1 MPDYL
6 GCCNSLDANVGRI
19 RDELSKLGLADNTLV
34 IYSSDHACHFKT
46 RDGEYKRTCHD
57 DSARTPLI
65 IAGPG
70 FAGGKVV
77 EDMVSIL
84 DLTPTVLA
92 AGGAN
97 LPDYLAGRPLQ
108 GLVDGSAKDWPLEVF
123 VQISESTCGRAVRT
137 KRWTYCV
144 EAPKGQARFGSCD
157 SDVYHEAFLYDLQ
170 ADPGQRKNLVASAEH
185 EKVRAELCEVL
196 LRRMAGAGEKP
207 PKILPK
213 V

>member
-1 MPDYL
+1 MRPGARIGDTGLPWTRGTCFCMCRL
-6 GCCNSLDANVGRI
+6 GPATEVAITALETYALTARAAVCD
-19 RDELSKLGLADNTLV
+19 
-34 IYSSDHACHFKT
+34 F
-46 RDGEYKRTCHD
+46 RDGQ
-57 DSARTPLI
+57 
-65 IAGPG
+65 
-70 FAGGKVV
+70 
-77 EDMVSIL
+77 
-84 DLTPTVLA
+84 
-92 AGGAN
+92 
-97 LPDYLAGRPLQ
+97 DYLAGRPLQ

-144 EAPKGQARFGSCD
+144 EAPKGQARFGSRD
-157 SDVYHEAFLYDLQ
+157 SEVYHEAFLYDLQ
-170 ADPGQRKNLVASAEH
+170 ATPGQRKNLVASAEH